1 MMNIRCI
8 AGLAAISLAQPAWA
22 EGEQRPWSISLSG
35 GTTSLENRG
44 DQPFA
49 SLSLTRNIGDGYVSL
64 TTTHVDSRDGEG
76 LLGAVPAKTNM
87 VSLGGG
93 IGLGAIS
100 LDGYASIGWRR
111 FGGESFQR
119 RTGQSITVTS
129 NGNTAAIGASVTY
142 DAPLGDHVLISP
154 FISVDYSRVDTA
166 RAIIG
171 PVVGLIART
180 EKQDGVTGAL
190 GTTATY
196 MFGPDHAHSVGGYA
210 AFVTSSNT
218 TSYNRGTSPI
228 AAARVLG
235 ALDVPGMKDS
245 WGEYGATAS
254 FRLAQP
260 LRLDLSV
267 IRTVGFVGCESTSG
281 SVGLR
286 FSF

>member
-8 AGLAAISLAQPAWA
+8 AALTAISLAQPAWA
-22 EGEQRPWSISLSG
+22 QSEERPWSVSLSG

-49 SLSLTRNIGDGYVSL
+49 SLSLTRNVADGYVRF
-64 TTTHVDSRDGEG
+64 TATHVDSRDGEG
-76 LLGAVPAKTNM
+76 LLGVVPAKTNI

-93 IGLGAIS
+93 IALGEIS
-100 LDGYASIGWRR
+100 LDGYASIGWRE

-129 NGNTAAIGASVTY
+129 NGKTAAVGASLTY
-142 DAPLGDHVLISP
+142 DVPLGDQGFLSP
-154 FISVDYSRVDTA
+154 FVSVDYSRVDTA
-166 RAIIG
+166 RAIIA
-171 PVVGLIART
+171 PAVGLVSRT
-180 EKQDGVTGAL
+180 EKQDGVTGVL
-190 GTTATY
+190 GATATY
-196 MFGPDHAHSVGGYA
+196 MFGPAQAHSVGGYA
-210 AFVTSSNT
+210 AIVTSSNT

-228 AAARVLG
+228 TAARVLG
-235 ALDVPGMKDS
+235 TLDVPGTKDS

-260 LRLDLSV
+260 MRIDLSV
-267 IRTVGFVGCESTSG
+267 IRTVGFVGSESTSG
-281 SVGLR
+281 SVGLG

>member
-8 AGLAAISLAQPAWA
+8 AAFAAIGISQPAWA
-22 EGEQRPWSISLSG
+22 QGEERPFSISLSG

-49 SLSLTRNIGDGYVSL
+49 SLSLTRNIGDGYVRI
-64 TTTHVDSRDGEG
+64 TAMHVDSRDGEG
-76 LLGAVPAKTNM
+76 LLGAVPAKTNI

-100 LDGYASIGWRR
+100 LDGYASVGWRK
-111 FGGESFQR
+111 FAGEKFQR
-119 RTGQSITVTS
+119 RTGQSIIITS
-129 NGNTAAIGASVTY
+129 NGDTAAVGASVTY
-142 DAPLGDHVLISP
+142 DIPLGSHGFLSP

-166 RAIIG
+166 RAIVA
-171 PVVGLIART
+171 PVIGLISRT
-180 EKQDGVTGAL
+180 EKQDGVTGTL

-196 MFGPDHAHSVGGYA
+196 MFGNNQAQSVGGYA

-228 AAARVLG
+228 AAARALG

-254 FRLAQP
+254 FSLTQP

-267 IRTVGFVGCESTSG
+267 IRTVGFAGSESTSG

-286 FSF
+286 YNF